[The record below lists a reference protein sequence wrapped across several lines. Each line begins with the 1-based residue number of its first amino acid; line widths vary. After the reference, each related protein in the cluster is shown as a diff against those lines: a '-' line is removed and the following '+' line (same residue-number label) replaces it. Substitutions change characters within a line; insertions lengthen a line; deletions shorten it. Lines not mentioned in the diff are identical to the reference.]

1 MNQDRRT
8 LWKHLP
14 TLANRQQTPQAALNS
29 RLLELMHTSNVNKI
43 APQQLA
49 DAQQVLALREALL
62 ARGDAGSDA
71 DWGEI
76 TALQRGIIERHLAA
90 RAEFYGADQ
99 VLPFDDAATLAREGR
114 DTFLIIKFM
123 DEAPHIRATLA
134 SLLTQTRVDLGR
146 VVIVAV
152 DNNSTD
158 GSDRIIQET
167 VAEIA
172 SKARVIYVNQPV
184 PGGGSAARYGT
195 DRSMATLYRMC
206 ELDQNWQR
214 LQTARLAVTDGDTVY
229 HHEVVHAL
237 CELFDQEPGV
247 DGVMPFLI
255 YKLTAALRFF
265 RGYRPLDE
273 NALAE
278 IARTT
283 IPVAVQTCLSN
294 TDGQRSYPHT
304 GRRRDGDAMLL
315 QHVDGSTVRVPLD
328 CTAPD
333 GRRFGVLQD
342 PDGALAFAFEDRYL
356 VLHRA
361 PVSGFDAALVCL
373 ENQGIGKDE
382 QWKWHTAIGHDL
394 FLLWMFQQGGVP
406 EEIVA
411 PDTSDAL
418 KMFRCWA
425 FAIGGQHQLSRPGL
439 KIVTGTDYQS
449 GRVLQSVGCLT
460 VLGTAG
466 AWAETEVDRLAK
478 MVRNFANE
486 QSVFYGETRSRGLD
500 RASGLYLHMTRI
512 QGKVEQEIRDYP
524 DHFFRDIAFPER
536 VVFPLRWLL
545 QNAICAYAAD
555 DAALR
560 GQLEQQ
566 LFVPMFGAARFAA
579 LRAAVLHDTAL
590 AQLRPLPLDPKRD
603 QAEELAEA
611 LIMDA
616 YPEIMQFYART
627 VAACLDAHGVPQADY
642 AWLFDGIEQGRNAL
656 KEARPRVDPAAVWQG
671 SEFVIDQAR
680 GQVVQMHDKQAE
692 TV

>member
-1 MNQDRRT
+1 M
-8 LWKHLP
+8 
-14 TLANRQQTPQAALNS
+14 
-29 RLLELMHTSNVNKI
+29 
-43 APQQLA
+43 
-49 DAQQVLALREALL
+49 REALI
-62 ARGDAGSDA
+62 AAGSETPDTGW
-71 DWGEI
+71 DEVI
-76 TALQRGIIERHLAA
+76 ALQRCIVERHLTA
-90 RAEFYGADQ
+90 RAEFYGAEQ
-99 VLPFDDAATLAREGR
+99 VQPFDEATELVAEGR

-158 GSDRIIQET
+158 GSDRIIQQT
-167 VAEIA
+167 IAEIP
-172 SKARVIYVNQPV
+172 SRARVIYLNQSV

-195 DRSMATLYRMC
+195 DRTMATLYRMC
-206 ELDQNWQR
+206 QLDQDWRR
-214 LQTARLAVTDGDTVY
+214 LQSARLAVTDGDTVY

-237 CELFDQEPGV
+237 CELFDHEPGV

-265 RGYRPLDE
+265 RDYQAPDE
-273 NALAE
+273 QALAE
-278 IARTT
+278 QARAVE
-283 IPVAVQTCLSN
+283 PVTVNERLSN
-294 TDGQRSYPHT
+294 ADAQRCYPRA
-304 GRRRDGDAMLL
+304 GRCRDGEAVLL
-315 QHVDGSTVRVPLD
+315 QHVDGGSVRVPLT
-328 CTAPD
+328 CVAPD
-333 GRRFGVLQD
+333 GRRFGVLSD
-342 PDGALAFAFEDRYL
+342 AEGALAFVFEDRYL
-356 VLHRA
+356 VLHQA
-361 PVSGFDAALVCL
+361 PVSGFDAALVFL
-373 ENQGIGKDE
+373 ENQGVGRDE

-460 VLGTAG
+460 VLGTAD

-478 MVRNFANE
+478 MVRNFSNE

-524 DHFFRDIAFPER
+524 DAFFRDIAFPER

-545 QNAICAYAAD
+545 QNALCAYADD

-560 GQLEQQ
+560 EQIEQQ
-566 LFVPMFGAARFAA
+566 LLLPMLGAERFEVLQAEVLPEAA
-579 LRAAVLHDTAL
+579 LARLRA
-590 AQLRPLPLDPKRD
+590 LPLDAKRD
-603 QAEELAEA
+603 HAEELAEA

-616 YPEIMQFYART
+616 YPEIMHFYRRT
-627 VAACLDAHGVPQADY
+627 LAAFFAAHGVDEAHY
-642 AWLFDGIEQGRNAL
+642 AWLFEGMEQGRNAL
-656 KEARPRVDPAAVWQG
+656 REARPRVDPAAVWQG

-680 GQVVQMHDKQAE
+680 GQVVQMHDKQAA
-692 TV
+692 VV

>member
-1 MNQDRRT
+1 MNLDRR
-8 LWKHLP
+8 LIWNHLP
-14 TLANRQQTPQAALNS
+14 TLANRKQTPEAALNS

-43 APQQLA
+43 PPQQLA
-49 DAQQVLALREALL
+49 DAQRVLALRETLIASSTESP
-62 ARGDAGSDA
+62 GAGWD
-71 DWGEI
+71 EVI
-76 TALQRGIIERHLAA
+76 ALQRGIVERHLAA
-90 RAEFYGADQ
+90 RAEFYGAEQ
-99 VLPFDDAATLAREGR
+99 VQPFAEAAELAAEGR

-123 DEAPHIRATLA
+123 DESPHIRATLA

-158 GSDRIIQET
+158 GSDRIIQQT
-167 VAEIA
+167 IAEIP
-172 SKARVIYVNQPV
+172 SRARVIYVNQSV

-195 DRSMATLYRMC
+195 DRTLATLYRMS
-206 ELDQNWQR
+206 ELDQDWSR
-214 LQTARLAVTDGDTVY
+214 LQSARLAVTDGDTVY
-229 HHEVVHAL
+229 HHEVVHEL
-237 CELFDQEPGV
+237 CELFDHEQGV

-265 RGYRPLDE
+265 RAYQAPDE
-273 NALAE
+273 QALAE
-278 IARTT
+278 LARAVE
-283 IPVAVQTCLSN
+283 PVAVSEPLSN
-294 TDGQRSYPHT
+294 ADAQRRYPHT

-315 QHVDGSTVRVPLD
+315 QHVTGESVWVPLA
-328 CTAPD
+328 CVAPD
-333 GRRFGVLQD
+333 GRRFGVLRD
-342 PDGALAFAFEDRYL
+342 AEGALAFLFEDRYL

-361 PVSGFDAALVCL
+361 PVSGFDAALVFL
-373 ENQGIGKDE
+373 ENQGVGRDE

-425 FAIGGQHQLSRPGL
+425 FAIGGQHQLSRPSL

-460 VLGTAG
+460 VLGTAD

-478 MVRNFANE
+478 MVRNFSNE

-524 DHFFRDIAFPER
+524 DSFFRDIAFPER

-545 QNAICAYAAD
+545 QNALCAYADD

-560 GQLEQQ
+560 RQIEQQ
-566 LFVPMFGAARFAA
+566 LLLPMFGAERFAS
-579 LRAAVLHDTAL
+579 LRSDLLPDAVLSS
-590 AQLRPLPLDPKRD
+590 LRTLPLDPKRD

-611 LIMDA
+611 LIMAA
-616 YPEIMQFYART
+616 YPEIMQFYQRT
-627 VAACLDAHGVPQADY
+627 LAAFFTAHGVDAAHY
-642 AWLFDGIEQGRNAL
+642 TWLFDGMEQGRNAL
-656 KEARPRVDPAAVWQG
+656 REARPRVDPAAVWQG

-680 GQVVQMHDKQAE
+680 GQVVEMHDKQAAI
-692 TV
+692 V